1 MSLSVFQFTPL
12 CERLRTALIWFV
24 LCSSYF
30 NSRLSARG
38 YHGQEDI
45 YAETY
50 YFNSRLSARGYSNV
64 DYGSLAEGEFQFT
77 PLCERLQQKQTI
89 YSCISA
95 QFLFNQF
102 TLLYSFNYSLIKQ
115 QSSLH
120 LYNFILRQSPEV
132 LCMGYIR
139 ASSQNSNGS
148 PASTFSF
155 FPIESIL
162 L

>member
-38 YHGQEDI
+38 Y
-45 YAETY
+45 
-50 YFNSRLSARGYSNV
+50 SNV
-64 DYGSLAEGEFQFT
+64 DYGSLAEGEFQFTPLCERLPQHLGQLYHLWQISIHASLREATIMDYSSAFPPLFQFT

-95 QFLFNQF
+95 QFLFN
-102 TLLYSFNYSLIKQ
+102 
-115 QSSLH
+115 
-120 LYNFILRQSPEV
+120 
-132 LCMGYIR
+132 
-139 ASSQNSNGS
+139 
-148 PASTFSF
+148 
-155 FPIESIL
+155 
-162 L
+162 

>member
-1 MSLSVFQFTPL
+1 MSLSVVQFTPL

-77 PLCERLQQKQTI
+77 PLCERLPQHLGQLYHLWQISIHASLREATIMDYSSAFPPLFQFTPLCERLQQKQTI

-95 QFLFNQF
+95 QFLFN
-102 TLLYSFNYSLIKQ
+102 
-115 QSSLH
+115 
-120 LYNFILRQSPEV
+120 
-132 LCMGYIR
+132 
-139 ASSQNSNGS
+139 
-148 PASTFSF
+148 
-155 FPIESIL
+155 
-162 L
+162 